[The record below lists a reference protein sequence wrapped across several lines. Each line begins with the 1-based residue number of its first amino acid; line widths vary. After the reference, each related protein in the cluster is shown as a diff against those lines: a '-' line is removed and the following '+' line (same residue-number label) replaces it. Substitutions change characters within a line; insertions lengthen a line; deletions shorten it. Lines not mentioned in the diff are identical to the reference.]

1 MLAEAKAL
9 ADRFP
14 SVKADDLFT
23 MATWN
28 GARALGRNDLGCIA
42 RGARPGVY
50 AVVPASGETIEHP
63 ARWLLTHLGEPRVC
77 VVPRKPIVVGEAPRS
92 APITEKQAARLA
104 CVAGNELV
112 MFSHTIFALP
122 FAASAVVL
130 ALAEPHVPMT
140 AMRVLAML
148 GCMVTARTSAMAFNR
163 YADRDVDAK
172 NPRTAGRPVPS
183 GRVSPR
189 EALALTVLSGLA
201 FCGLAATLGF
211 WPMVLAPPVLLVLL
225 GYSLAKR
232 FTWAAHAW
240 LGLALALAP
249 GGAWLA
255 TGATPNLGI
264 ILRRWPSSRGSSAST
279 SSTRSRTRRS
289 IGRKGLRLVPAR
301 FGTKNAGG
309 DGGGRPHRD
318 RELPRRRCAPA
329 ASGAGLPRRVA
340 LVAAILV
347 VEHRLVRGKDGKA
360 DLSKIPKAFFDC
372 NAYVS
377 MGFFAA
383 TLIDAL
389 AFTHT

>member
-1 MLAEAKAL
+1 MLARL
-9 ADRFP
+9 R
-14 SVKADDLFT
+14 
-23 MATWN
+23 
-28 GARALGRNDLGCIA
+28 
-42 RGARPGVY
+42 
-50 AVVPASGETIEHP
+50 
-63 ARWLLTHLGEPRVC
+63 RW
-77 VVPRKPIVVGEAPRS
+77 S
-92 APITEKQAARLA
+92 
-104 CVAGNELV
+104 ELV

-140 AMRVLAML
+140 ALRVLAML

-172 NPRTAGRPVPS
+172 NPRTANRPVPS
-183 GRVSPR
+183 GRVSAR
-189 EALALTVLSGLA
+189 EALLLTIVSGLA
-201 FCGLAATLGF
+201 FSGLAATLGF

-255 TGATPNLGI
+255 TGAEPNLGI
-264 ILRRWPSSRGSSAST
+264 VLLMVAVITWLFGFDVLYALQDEAFDRAE
-279 SSTRSRTRRS
+279 
-289 IGRKGLRLVPAR
+289 GLRSVPAR
-301 FGTKNAGG
+301 FGAKNAMRMAAVAHVVTVSCLTGVALRLHRGPVFLGG
-309 DGGGRPHRD
+309 
-318 RELPRRRCAPA
+318 
-329 ASGAGLPRRVA
+329 VA

-360 DLSKIPKAFFDC
+360 DLTKIPKAFFDC

-389 AFTHT
+389 VFRR